1 MKAMRMRV
9 AGVWA
14 VCFALAAASAVVTL
28 LSLYAGLPAE
38 DKSTALRLLGATGDL
53 PFLIALLLA
62 VVCGFCAAW
71 IVRGY
76 FAPLRAAAEATIIAR
91 SGNPGHRLT
100 AGGPAEL
107 CALIATINALA
118 DSHHAAIES
127 TDARIAEAHADL
139 IAEKNRLAVLL
150 SALAQG
156 VVVVNADE
164 RILLYNERARRLI
177 ALAAPAAHG
186 YLGIGR
192 PVHDALPDPALRL
205 ALEELRRRSAAG
217 EADPIVT
224 SLISL
229 PGEMKLRMRAAPV
242 ADASATTPEAP
253 PDGFILL
260 LEEFAGDRT
269 VSSQA
274 ESSTSNASIS
284 CSGRPVYY
292 DFDLFRAVAARGAV
306 DDLPLTELVY
316 TVFDTE
322 TTGLK
327 PAEGD
332 EIIAIGAVR
341 VVNRRIVP
349 GETFDQLIDPR
360 RPITSASTRV
370 HGIDN
375 AMLQGRPLIT
385 EALPRFHR
393 FCADTVLVGH
403 NLAFDMRFLAEKEA
417 STGIAFRQPLL
428 DTLLLSAVLHP
439 ALGDDRLEA
448 IAHRFGIEV
457 VARHDALGDAMLTAE
472 IFLRMLPLLAERGI
486 STLRAARTAAEK
498 TRYARIRY

>member
-1 MKAMRMRV
+1 MKAMRMRLV
-9 AGVWA
+9 GVWSA
-14 VCFALAAASAVVTL
+14 CFALAAASAIVTL
-28 LSLYAGLPAE
+28 LLLYAGLSDE
-38 DKSTALRLLGATGDL
+38 DRSLALRMLGATGDL

-62 VVCGFCAAW
+62 GVCGFCAAW

-76 FAPLRAAAEATIIAR
+76 FVPLRAAAEGTTIAR
-91 SGNPGHRLT
+91 SGNPAHRLT

-107 CALIATINALA
+107 LALIGTINALA
-118 DSHHAAIES
+118 HSHHAAIES
-127 TDARIAEAHADL
+127 TDARVAEAHADL
-139 IAEKNRLAVLL
+139 VMEKNRFAVLL

-177 ALAAPAAHG
+177 ARAAPAARG

-192 PVHDALPDPALRL
+192 PVRDALPDPGLGL
-205 ALEELRRRSAAG
+205 ALDELRSRSACG
-217 EADPIVT
+217 EADPIVD

-229 PGEMKLRMRAAPV
+229 PGEKRIRMRAAPV
-242 ADASATTPEAP
+242 ADASATVPDAP

-260 LEEFAGDRT
+260 LEEVAGDHPTSSYSERS
-269 VSSQA
+269 VSGA
-274 ESSTSNASIS
+274 LIA

-292 DFDLFRAVAARGAV
+292 DFDLFRVVSARGAL

-341 VVNRRIVP
+341 IVNRRIVP

-360 RPITSASTRV
+360 RPITSASTRI

-375 AMLQGRPLIT
+375 TMLQGRPLIHQV
-385 EALPRFHR
+385 LPQFHR
-393 FCADTVLVGH
+393 FCADTILVGH
-403 NLAFDMRFLAEKEA
+403 NLAFDMRFLAEKEKA
-417 STGIAFRQPLL
+417 TSIAFRQPLL

-439 ALGDDRLEA
+439 AQGDDRLEA

-472 IFLRMLPLLAERGI
+472 IFLRMLPLLAEHGI
-486 STLRAARTAAEK
+486 STLRAARAAAEK
-498 TRYARIRY
+498 TRYAHIRY